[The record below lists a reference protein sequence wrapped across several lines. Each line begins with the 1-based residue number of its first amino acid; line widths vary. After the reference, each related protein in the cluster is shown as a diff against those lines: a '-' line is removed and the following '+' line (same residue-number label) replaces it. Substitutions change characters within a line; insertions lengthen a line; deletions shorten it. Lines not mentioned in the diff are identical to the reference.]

1 MVSTRSGGKGF
12 PFELRRAAGTQWDDR
27 VGELEIRFEAHRL
40 TLRESE
46 QLGFG
51 RVNLEPGGSKGWGYD
66 GRFLELGDENYIHRI
81 WGELTWKL
89 GLWHVRSL
97 GSRHAVTVAPANFRP
112 IELPPL
118 RNGAAPHEFAVT
130 QQDFAI
136 VVSVAADS
144 YTIHCSST
152 TDAVLPVDPTPM
164 IGNETIS
171 LGDELAT
178 GITATEFRVLWVMAR
193 EYRTP
198 NSTVD
203 PAPLS
208 YARICRAL
216 ELSDKAAISAV
227 ERIMKRFRAS
237 GSVPPDLPAAQQRDW
252 VCRQVVTHGV
262 LDALCDRHGT
272 PLAD

>member
-1 MVSTRSGGKGF
+1 MFPCRLACGADAQCYSG
-12 PFELRRAAGTQWDDR
+12 
-27 VGELEIRFEAHRL
+27 VGELQIRSGDRRM

-46 QLGFG
+46 RLGFG
-51 RVNLEPGGSKGWGYD
+51 RTNLEPGGSKGWGYD
-66 GRFLELGDENYIHRI
+66 GRFLEFGDHDYIHRI
-81 WGELTWKL
+81 WGELVWKL

-97 GSRHAVTVAPANFRP
+97 GSRHPVTVVPAEFRP
-112 IELPPL
+112 IDLPPL
-118 RNGAAPHEFAVT
+118 RNGCSPHEFAVT
-130 QQDFAI
+130 QQDFTI
-136 VVSVAADS
+136 VVAVAADS
-144 YTIHCSST
+144 YSIDCSST
-152 TDAVLPVDPTPM
+152 TEAELPADPVPM

-171 LGDELAT
+171 LGDELAA

-198 NSTVD
+198 QFSID

-216 ELSDKAAISAV
+216 DVSDKQAISAV
-227 ERIMKRFRAS
+227 ERITKRFRGS
-237 GSVPPDLPAAQQRDW
+237 GAMPADLPAAQQRDW